1 MPCGYA
7 GTMPIRR
14 TSPLT
19 DIDENDIEVGH
30 VKKSAAGV
38 PAVMVSMKRA
48 LGSMGVTRTAR
59 TLLKLNQVDGF
70 DCQGCAWPDPAPG
83 HRHPAEFCENGAKAV
98 AEEATTEHVLPAF
111 FEQNSLEEL
120 RRHTDYWLGHQGRL
134 IHPVVRRRDATHYEP
149 ISWEE
154 AFELIGET
162 LRGLQSPD
170 EAVFYTSGK
179 VSNEAA
185 FAYQLF
191 ARAFGTNNLPDCSNM
206 CHESTSVALAE
217 TIGIG
222 KGSVSLEDVHM
233 AKLIVISGQN
243 PGTNHPRM
251 LSALEIAKQNGAKIL
266 SINPL
271 PEAGLMKFKNP
282 QTPRGVV
289 GPGTGLSDLHLPI
302 RINGDLALWQAI
314 GSLIL
319 EAEEA
324 AGNDGSVLDRD
335 FIARCTTGFEDWA
348 REIKNLDWDEV
359 CEATGLTRG
368 QIQEAADM
376 LLASDATVHCWAMG
390 ITQHRNAVATIKEF
404 VNVAFLQGNIGK
416 PGAGLCPV
424 RGHSNVQGDRTMG
437 IWEKVPDHFLD
448 ALRDEYGFEPPREHG
463 LDTVDSIRAL
473 RDGKAKVFFAMG
485 GNFVSA
491 APDTLVTEEAME
503 QAELTVNVSTKLNR
517 SHVRCGRVSLILPAL
532 GRSEQDRTGGVDQRV
547 TVEDSMSA
555 VHASRGPLKP
565 ASPFL
570 RSEVDI
576 VCSVAE
582 STLGRSGPV
591 PWSEYRADYTRIR
604 KAISHVVPGCAAY
617 DEKVDQPGGFVLP
630 HPPRDSRTFPDQG
643 RPGPVQREPDVGG
656 RRPRG
661 PVGAAGPAQP
671 RPVQHHD
678 LRAQRPLPRHLRRSA
693 GGVPARRR
701 HRGLRL
707 RRRRPGRPGQRVG
720 GRHRTQRPVVPHRR
734 VRHPSWLRCGLLPR
748 GQPAEPA
755 GRDRRREQP
764 AHLQVDHHPA
774 REGDPRPR
782 RVRGGRRS
790 RRVRP
795 RPQVRRPARPA
806 ELMPGCLF
814 CQIATGETEASIAW
828 SDDDFVAFLDIRP
841 LFKGHVLLVPRAHV
855 VTLPDLP
862 AGLRDP
868 FLAATQR
875 LSRAM
880 VDGLGAEGSF
890 VAMNNTVSQS
900 VPHLHCHVVPR
911 TKGDGLRGFFWP
923 RTKYADTADRDAWAA
938 RISTAV
944 DGPNR
949 VTGGQTSGPAATSRG
964 RTTRWVDSTDG

>member
-1 MPCGYA
+1 MA
-7 GTMPIRR
+7 LRR
-14 TSPLT
+14 TSPLA
-19 DIDENDIEVGH
+19 DIDENNVRVGH
-30 VKKSAAGV
+30 PKNSAAGV
-38 PAVMVSMKRA
+38 PAVAVAMKRSVDA
-48 LGSMGVTRTAR
+48 MGVGRTAR
-59 TLLKLNQVDGF
+59 SLPRLNQVNGF
-70 DCQGCAWPDPAPG
+70 DCQGCAWPDPDPS

-98 AEEATTEHVLPAF
+98 ADEATTTHLMPHF
-111 FEQNSLEEL
+111 FEQHSLEDL
-120 RRHTDYWLGHQGRL
+120 QRHTDYWLNQQGRL

-154 AFELIGET
+154 AFGIIGET
-162 LRGLQSPD
+162 LRGLADPD

-185 FAYQLF
+185 YAFQLF
-191 ARAFGTNNLPDCSNM
+191 VRSFGTNNLPDCSNM

-222 KGSVSLEDVHM
+222 KGSVSLEDVHQ

-271 PEAGLMKFKNP
+271 FEAGLKKFKNP
-282 QTPRGVV
+282 QTPKGVV

-314 GSLIL
+314 GHLIL
-319 EAEEA
+319 KAEET

-335 FIARCTTGFEDWA
+335 FIERHTTGFDDWA
-348 REIKNLDWDEV
+348 EGIRRLDWDAVES
-359 CEATGLTRG
+359 ATGLTRA

-473 RDGKAKVFFAMG
+473 RDGQVKVFIAMG

-491 APDTLVTEEAME
+491 APDTVVTEEAME
-503 QAELTVNVSTKLNR
+503 QAELTVNVATKLNR
-517 SHVRCGRVSLILPAL
+517 SHVRCGRVSLILPPL

-576 VCSVAE
+576 VCSMAE
-582 STLGRSGPV
+582 ATLGTSSPV
-591 PWSEYRADYTRIR
+591 PWSDYRADYTNIR
-604 KAISHVVPGCAAY
+604 KAIAHVVPGCEAY

-630 HPPRDSRTFPDQG
+630 HPPRDSRTFPTKVGKGLFSTSPMEVVSVPEGRLLLQGLRSHDQFNTTIYG
-643 RPGPVQREPDVGG
+643 LSDRYRGVSGG
-656 RRPRG
+656 RRVVFLHADDIAAFGFVNGDLVDIVSEWHDGTERAVPSFRIVEYETPRG
-661 PVGAAGPAQP
+661 CAAAYYPEVNPLTPLDSTADGSNQPVYKSMVIRLEKAT
-671 RPVQHHD
+671 
-678 LRAQRPLPRHLRRSA
+678 RHSA
-693 GGVPARRR
+693 G
-701 HRGLRL
+701 
-707 RRRRPGRPGQRVG
+707 
-720 GRHRTQRPVVPHRR
+720 
-734 VRHPSWLRCGLLPR
+734 S
-748 GQPAEPA
+748 
-755 GRDRRREQP
+755 
-764 AHLQVDHHPA
+764 
-774 REGDPRPR
+774 
-782 RVRGGRRS
+782 
-790 RRVRP
+790 
-795 RPQVRRPARPA
+795 
-806 ELMPGCLF
+806 
-814 CQIATGETEASIAW
+814 
-828 SDDDFVAFLDIRP
+828 
-841 LFKGHVLLVPRAHV
+841 
-855 VTLPDLP
+855 
-862 AGLRDP
+862 
-868 FLAATQR
+868 
-875 LSRAM
+875 
-880 VDGLGAEGSF
+880 EGS
-890 VAMNNTVSQS
+890 
-900 VPHLHCHVVPR
+900 
-911 TKGDGLRGFFWP
+911 GDAVGS
-923 RTKYADTADRDAWAA
+923 DAGHK
-938 RISTAV
+938 SDV
-944 DGPNR
+944 EPD
-949 VTGGQTSGPAATSRG
+949 QLS
-964 RTTRWVDSTDG
+964 